1 MKGGLI
7 EAGMN
12 MSSRFAKARV
22 AIAVSVLWLVLSGDC
37 AFADKRIALAPS
49 AQQHLQLSTKAA
61 HGDGARAAAAAA
73 AEPEADAASGS
84 SCEDQQGQ
92 LEAILEKGS
101 EGLGLEE
108 LKSFSKTVT
117 CERLGPAVVAA
128 IDRFNAEAAA
138 HSGAVVNS
146 LELVRA
152 AQVELA
158 RLGCFDGKIDGSLTT
173 TEDALVRYRSS
184 RGQRMTSPDISE
196 ALVADLA
203 KETDRV
209 CPMSC
214 RNGEISKG
222 DTCIANASPSEAI
235 TATRREDGHEA
246 SQGRQSE
253 SLHGQPNKPKA
264 AEATPHSSSGGH
276 SGGAG
281 ANSMVGV
288 GF

>member
-1 MKGGLI
+1 MNGGLI

-12 MSSRFAKARV
+12 MSSRFAKAQV
-22 AIAVSVLWLVLSGDC
+22 AIAASVLWLALSGDC

-49 AQQHLQLSTKAA
+49 TQQHLQLSTKAA

-73 AEPEADAASGS
+73 EPEADAASGS
-84 SCEDQQGQ
+84 SCEDQQAQ

-108 LKSFSKTVT
+108 LQSFSRTVT

-138 HSGAVVNS
+138 HSGVVVNS

-184 RGQRMTSPDISE
+184 RGQKMTSPDITE

-214 RNGEISKG
+214 KNGEISKG

-235 TATRREDGHEA
+235 TATRREDGHET

-253 SLHGQPNKPKA
+253 PLHGQPNKPKA

-276 SGGAG
+276 GGGAG

>member
-1 MKGGLI
+1 
-7 EAGMN
+7 MN
-12 MSSRFAKARV
+12 MLSRFAKAQV
-22 AIAVSVLWLVLSGDC
+22 AIAASVLWLVLSGDC
-37 AFADKRIALAPS
+37 AFADKRIAPVPS
-49 AQQHLQLSTKAA
+49 AQQRLQLSTKTAQR
-61 HGDGARAAAAAA
+61 DGARAAAAVAA
-73 AEPEADAASGS
+73 AETEAGADAASGS

-101 EGLGLEE
+101 EGSGLEE

-128 IDRFNAEAAA
+128 IDRFNAEAAQHA
-138 HSGAVVNS
+138 GAVVNS

-173 TEDALVRYRSS
+173 TEDALVRYRS
-184 RGQRMTSPDISE
+184 RQGQKMTSPDISE

-203 KETDRV
+203 KQTDRV

-214 RNGEISKG
+214 KNGEISKG
-222 DTCIANASPSEAI
+222 DTCIANASPSEPIA
-235 TATRREDGHEA
+235 ATRREEGHET

-253 SLHGQPNKPKA
+253 PLHGQPNKPKA

-276 SGGAG
+276 SGSAG
-281 ANSMVGV
+281 ANSMIGV

>member
-1 MKGGLI
+1 MNGGLI
-7 EAGMN
+7 KAGMN
-12 MSSRFAKARV
+12 MSSRFAKAQV
-22 AIAVSVLWLVLSGDC
+22 AIAVSVLWLVLSGNC

-61 HGDGARAAAAAA
+61 QSGARAAAAAA
-73 AEPEADAASGS
+73 AAELEAEAAGGS

-92 LEAILEKGS
+92 LEAILQKGG
-101 EGLGLEE
+101 EGSGLEE
-108 LKSFSKTVT
+108 LRSFSRTVT

-138 HSGAVVNS
+138 HSGAVANS

-184 RGQRMTSPDISE
+184 HGQKMTSPDITE

-203 KETDRV
+203 KETDLV

-214 RNGEISKG
+214 RNGEVSKG

-235 TATRREDGHEA
+235 TATRREDAHEA
-246 SQGRQSE
+246 SPGRQSE
-253 SLHGQPNKPKA
+253 PLHGQPNRSKA
-264 AEATPHSSSGGH
+264 AEATPHSSSGSH

>member
-1 MKGGLI
+1 
-7 EAGMN
+7 MN
-12 MSSRFAKARV
+12 MLSRFAKAQV

-37 AFADKRIALAPS
+37 AFADKRIASAPS
-49 AQQHLQLSTKAA
+49 AQQRLQVSAKAA
-61 HGDGARAAAAAA
+61 QGDGARAAAAIAA
-73 AEPEADAASGS
+73 TETEAEADAASGS
-84 SCEDQQGQ
+84 SCEDQQER

-101 EGLGLEE
+101 EGSGPDE

-128 IDRFNAEAAA
+128 IDRFNAEAAEHA
-138 HSGAVVNS
+138 GAAVNS

-158 RLGCFDGKIDGSLTT
+158 RLGCFEGKINGSLTT
-173 TEDALVRYRSS
+173 TEDALIRYRSS
-184 RGQRMTSPDISE
+184 QGQNMTSPDITE

-203 KETDRV
+203 KQTDRV

-214 RNGEISKG
+214 KNGEISKG

-235 TATRREDGHEA
+235 APTRREDGHEA
-246 SQGRQSE
+246 SQGRPSE
-253 SLHGQPNKPKA
+253 PLHGQPNKPKA
-264 AEATPHSSSGGH
+264 AEATPHSSSAGH